1 MKLSNFANCPLGSV
15 DPYVPQKREW
25 IDAVIGAGA
34 GLASSLI
41 GGLFGSS
48 AAKAALNR
56 QKEQEAKENAYYL
69 RRYNED
75 FLDTSAGQNLMR
87 RAKDAMDRHIK
98 QAQGAKA
105 VAGGTDAAVAQ
116 SKEQAARIIG
126 DTAANI
132 AANDTARKYRAD
144 RDHMQAQQ
152 RFAEMDMN
160 REMQRSQSIADAASQ
175 ASNAILSAGAAIGSA
190 SSQAPKANTPDLEK
204 TGDNNSKVVTPPA
217 QQTKTQSSGSSS
229 SSDAG
234 NKVAGSNGVTEEDY
248 AENYELYGS

>member
-15 DPYVPQKREW
+15 DPYIPQKREW
-25 IDAVIGAGA
+25 IASAISAGA

-69 RRYNED
+69 RRYNENYI
-75 FLDTSAGQNLMR
+75 DTAAGQNLMR

-132 AANDTARKYRAD
+132 AANDTARKDRAD

-175 ASNAILSAGAAIGSA
+175 ASNAIMSAGAAIGSA
-190 SSQAPKANTPDLEK
+190 SSQAPKANTPDLVK
-204 TGDNNSKVVTPPA
+204 TGDNHSST
-217 QQTKTQSSGSSS
+217 TKTQSSGSSS
-229 SSDAG
+229 SSVAG
-234 NKVAGSNGVTEEDY
+234 NKVAGSDGVTEEDY
-248 AENYELYGS
+248 SENYELYGS

>member
-15 DPYVPQKREW
+15 EPYVPQKREW
-25 IDAVIGAGA
+25 IASAISAGV
-34 GLASSLI
+34 GLASSLF

-69 RRYNED
+69 RRYNENYI
-75 FLDTSAGQNLMR
+75 DTAAGQNLMR

-132 AANDTARKYRAD
+132 AANDTARKDRAD
-144 RDHMQAQQ
+144 REHMQAQQ

-160 REMQRSQSIADAASQ
+160 REMQRAQSITDAASQ
-175 ASNAILSAGAAIGSA
+175 ASNAIMSAGAAIGSA
-190 SSQAPKANTPDLEK
+190 SSQAPKASTPNLVK
-204 TGDNNSKVVTPPA
+204 TGSNNSIVKTTVPVGSLKVGETPLYEDA
-217 QQTKTQSSGSSS
+217 DTMKRLMQGSTQW
-229 SSDAG
+229 
-234 NKVAGSNGVTEEDY
+234 
-248 AENYELYGS
+248 